1 MPKIIENIREQ
12 LLAEAK
18 RQIAGRGYANT
29 TIRSVASACG
39 VGVGTVYNYFPS
51 KEMLIATFVADE
63 WRIYLDA
70 MKALPCDEAETLL
83 HGIYDGLLR
92 FAAANEK
99 LFSDADAAKQIAS
112 GSAVRHKL
120 LRSQLAAL
128 LLPLCQ
134 KHVSDTAAFTADF
147 IAEAFIG
154 WSVER
159 VDFADLYTILK
170 KVIK

>member
-1 MPKIIENIREQ
+1 MPKIIEHLRET
-12 LLAEAK
+12 LLAEARK
-18 RQIAGRGYANT
+18 QVETHGFAAT
-29 TIRSVASACG
+29 TIRSVAAACN

-83 HGIYDGLLR
+83 HGIYDGLLC

-147 IAEAFIG
+147 IAEALIG

-159 VDFADLYTILK
+159 VDFAALYPVLK